1 MMSTDTILYTL
12 QGVQLRPQCGRN
24 YSIHYSILFVQEP
37 LAQMPYRKESAHER

>member
-1 MMSTDTILYTL
+1 MSTDTILYTL
-12 QGVQLRPQCGRN
+12 KGVQLRPQRGRN